1 MHNIKVEKVN
11 AKLRYR
17 RLQKITALFRLMELC
32 IFFFIVSRFTTQLP
46 IAFKVSGEYFRGLS
60 VMAVSPRFVF
70 IIGNAIVIV
79 LFLKSGQL
87 SPKDGNL
94 STNSSKFDLYEEYV
108 KNCEKNQIYIET
120 ESRSNNKKQ
129 RKRSPFVSREVDHP
143 DSAHSDV
150 SPTHSENEERKTKI
164 NRSHSENLKTLQPEE
179 EEEEEKDDASQKL
192 RRSLTVRYRESVNY
206 EEKSAAVGGYAEDE
220 MSGEEFRRA
229 VEAFIARQQR
239 FLREED

>member
-1 MHNIKVEKVN
+1 MEKVN

-32 IFFFIVSRFTTQLP
+32 IVFFIVSRFTTQLP
-46 IAFKVSGEYFRGLS
+46 IAFKLSGEYFRGLS

-94 STNSSKFDLYEEYV
+94 SSNSSKFDLYEEYV
-108 KNCEKNQIYIET
+108 KNCEKNQGVYKET
-120 ESRSNNKKQ
+120 ESRSTNKKH
-129 RKRSPFVSREVDHP
+129 RKQSPFVSREVDHP
-143 DSAHSDV
+143 DTAHSDV
-150 SPTHSENEERKTKI
+150 FPTHSENKERERKTKI

-179 EEEEEKDDASQKL
+179 EKKEDDAGQKL
-192 RRSLTVRYRESVNY
+192 RRSVTVRYRESVNY
-206 EEKSAAVGGYAEDE
+206 DLKSAAVGGYAEDE
-220 MSGEEFRRA
+220 MSSEEFRRT

>member
-11 AKLRYR
+11 AKLRCR

-108 KNCEKNQIYIET
+108 KNCEKNQGVYT
-120 ESRSNNKKQ
+120 ESRSTNKKQ

-150 SPTHSENEERKTKI
+150 SPTHCENEERKTKI
-164 NRSHSENLKTLQPEE
+164 NRSHSENLKTLQP

-206 EEKSAAVGGYAEDE
+206 EEKCAAVGGYAEDE
-220 MSGEEFRRA
+220 MSSEEFRRA

>member
-1 MHNIKVEKVN
+1 MQNIKVEKVN

-17 RLQKITALFRLMELC
+17 RLQKITALFRLLELC

-94 STNSSKFDLYEEYV
+94 SSNSSKFDLYEEYV
-108 KNCEKNQIYIET
+108 KICEKNQVVYRET
-120 ESRSNNKKQ
+120 ESRSTNKKQ
-129 RKRSPFVSREVDHP
+129 RKQSPFVCREVGHP
-143 DSAHSDV
+143 DSARSDV
-150 SPTHSENEERKTKI
+150 FPTHSENKERKTKI

-179 EEEEEKDDASQKL
+179 EDDAGQKL
-192 RRSLTVRYRESVNY
+192 RRSVTVRYRESVNY
-206 EEKSAAVGGYAEDE
+206 EEKYAAVGGYAEDE
-220 MSGEEFRRA
+220 MSSEEFRRT